1 MKKFLIV
8 LVVLTMVCLS
18 SMAFAADVSV
28 GGSVQVRSRNFE
40 ALGFD
45 KDNANGSQV
54 DTQTRVEL
62 DVNVKA
68 SDDVKGKIA
77 IWNDFTSWG
86 TLEQNVSTKGQTPTA
101 VDESYNATNKV
112 DNFGFREAWIN
123 FNLPGIPV
131 NVTAGH
137 QLLAL
142 GQGWFFRSKHY
153 GSDAWVVANVTGNNT
168 VAFVDVKA
176 SEGTSGIAGDD
187 VDAYVL
193 LDVYKIDDNNVIG
206 IDITDVNG
214 RHALAG
220 ADANG
225 VRPHLELQNI
235 SLNYTGKLGPVGL
248 KAQVDAQM
256 GKVESTSLEPESK
269 FKGYE
274 GVVQGKIAAS
284 DMFGINF
291 TLAYGS
297 GNKSDSNDTD
307 AYQTILDIDPHYTFL
322 YEYKTITAAGQLH
335 TGFSNTMAA
344 SVGVTAALSKSLNIG
359 LDYWYLQA
367 TEKASTPAGLSG
379 AGDSS
384 DVGSEIDLAVN
395 WKLYDNLTWN
405 WVAGYYKP
413 GDAMKIGPDGKTDA
427 VMGIQGILALNF

>member
-8 LVVLTMVCLS
+8 VVVLTMVCLS

-28 GGSVQVRSRNFE
+28 GGSIQVRSRNFE
-40 ALGFD
+40 ALNFD
-45 KDNANGSQV
+45 KDSTAGSQV
-54 DTQTRVEL
+54 DTQERIEL

-77 IWNDFTSWG
+77 IWNDFDDWG
-86 TLEQNVSTKGQTPTA
+86 RFEQVQGNTGFGNSTAASGGH
-101 VDESYNATNKV
+101 
-112 DNFGFREAWIN
+112 FGIREAWVN
-123 FNLPGIPV
+123 FNIPGIPV

-142 GQGWFFRSKHY
+142 GQGWFFRSKHF

-168 VAFVDVKA
+168 LAFVDVKVNEGNVGVA
-176 SEGTSGIAGDD
+176 SDD
-187 VDAYVL
+187 IDAYVL

-214 RHALAG
+214 RAAFVLGTHTA
-220 ADANG
+220 
-225 VRPHLELQNI
+225 LQNI

-248 KAQVDAQM
+248 KAQLDAQM
-256 GKVESTSLEPESK
+256 GKVEGTATTPEAK

-284 DMFGINF
+284 EMFGINF
-291 TLAYGS
+291 TLAYGT
-297 GNKSDSNDTD
+297 GNKSGTTD
-307 AYQTILDIDPHYTFL
+307 IDGYQNFLDIDPHYTFL
-322 YEYKTITAAGQLH
+322 YEYKTITAAGAAH
-335 TGFSNTMAA
+335 TGFSNTTAA
-344 SVGVTAALSKSLNIG
+344 SVGVTAALSKSVNVG
-359 LDYWYLQA
+359 LDYWYLRA
-367 TEKASTPAGLSG
+367 SEKSTTPG
-379 AGDSS
+379 ALNGFGDSS

-405 WVAGYYKP
+405 WVAGYFKP
-413 GDAMKIGPDGKTDA
+413 GDAMKDAAGKTDA
-427 VMGIQGILALNF
+427 AMGIQGILALNF

>member
-45 KDNANGSQV
+45 KDNAAGSQV
-54 DTQTRVEL
+54 DTQERIEV

-68 SDDVKGKIA
+68 TDDVKGKIA
-77 IWNDFTSWG
+77 IWNDFDDWGRFEQVQGNNGFGNSTSASG
-86 TLEQNVSTKGQTPTA
+86 GH
-101 VDESYNATNKV
+101 
-112 DNFGFREAWIN
+112 FGIREAWVN

-142 GQGWFFRSKHY
+142 GQGWFFRSKHF

-168 VAFVDVKA
+168 LAVVDVKIA
-176 SEGTSGIAGDD
+176 EGNVGFAHDD
-187 VDAYVL
+187 ADAYVL

-206 IDITDVNG
+206 IDITDLNAREVLSPS
-214 RHALAG
+214 HA
-220 ADANG
+220 
-225 VRPHLELQNI
+225 ELQNI

-256 GKVESTSLEPESK
+256 GKIDGTAATPEAK

-274 GVVQGKIAAS
+274 AVVQGKIAAS
-284 DMFGINF
+284 EAFGINF
-291 TLAYGS
+291 ALAYGT
-297 GNKSDSNDTD
+297 GNKADSNDID
-307 AYQTILDIDPHYTFL
+307 GYQNFLDIDPHYTFL
-322 YEYKTITAAGQLH
+322 YEYKTITAAGAAH

-344 SVGVTAALSKSLNIG
+344 SVGVTANLSKSVNVG

-367 TEKASTPAGLSG
+367 TEKSTTPG
-379 AGDSS
+379 AENGFGDSK

-405 WVAGYYKP
+405 WVAGYFKP
-413 GDAMKIGPDGKTDA
+413 GDAMKGVDGKTDA
-427 VMGIQGILALNF
+427 AMGIQGILALNF